1 MNCEIT
7 DNHCRYFAEL
17 PQGGLEIPCKF
28 VFCTNHSLLCKLK
41 KLVQSMPLIQVESAN
56 ALKQNRAS
64 KQSSNGANEQ
74 GTSSIEPPT
83 KKWKAD
89 VVEIEDDAT
98 TVESFDKLWLKF
110 DRHTLTMADMNVIV
124 KG

>member
-1 MNCEIT
+1 
-7 DNHCRYFAEL
+7 
-17 PQGGLEIPCKF
+17 
-28 VFCTNHSLLCKLK
+28 
-41 KLVQSMPLIQVESAN
+41 MPPIQVESAN
-56 ALKQNRAS
+56 ALKRNRAS

-83 KKWKAD
+83 KKLKAD
-89 VVEIEDDAT
+89 VVEIEDDVT
-98 TVESFDKLWLKF
+98 TVDKLWLKF